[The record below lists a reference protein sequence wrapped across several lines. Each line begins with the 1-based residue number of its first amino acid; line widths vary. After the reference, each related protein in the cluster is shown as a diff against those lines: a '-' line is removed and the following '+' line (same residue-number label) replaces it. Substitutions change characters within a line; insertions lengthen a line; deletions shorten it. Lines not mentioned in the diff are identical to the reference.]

1 MSSSS
6 SSWSCWRCRHT
17 GERCIGLEDVY
28 IERGEER
35 RGNERVRLD
44 LVVTYVE
51 SVVADL
57 SCIFGLL

>member
-1 MSSSS
+1 MQAY
-6 SSWSCWRCRHT
+6 RR
-17 GERCIGLEDVY
+17 EMYRFRRCIYRER
-28 IERGEER
+28 RGEER

-57 SCIFGLL
+57 SCILGLL